1 MVNDWLL
8 SPRDHRLVTIL
19 PNLNRENCRIGGKF
33 FWFMHHLHM
42 LRHMWLEPL
51 QAAAAASSSSSSS
64 SFSFPMQL
72 WTFLANHGTATCHHA
87 YSKPAWIIGSLSQI
101 KLKLHSSVLLWIL
114 HSKIQWLKSPLIPKK
129 YIKKSTHIK
138 RKNRI
143 FTYLLHNIITL
154 VPFKKT
160 T

>member
-1 MVNDWLL
+1 
-8 SPRDHRLVTIL
+8 
-19 PNLNRENCRIGGKF
+19 
-33 FWFMHHLHM
+33 
-42 LRHMWLEPL
+42 L
-51 QAAAAASSSSSSS
+51 QAAASSSSSSS
-64 SFSFPMQL
+64 SSSFSFLMQL

-114 HSKIQWLKSPLIPKK
+114 HSKIQWLKSPLITPK
-129 YIKKSTHIK
+129 KKSTHIK

-154 VPFKKT
+154 VPFKKQHN
-160 T
+160 

>member
-1 MVNDWLL
+1 
-8 SPRDHRLVTIL
+8 
-19 PNLNRENCRIGGKF
+19 
-33 FWFMHHLHM
+33 
-42 LRHMWLEPL
+42 L

-72 WTFLANHGTATCHHA
+72 WTFLANHCTATCHHA

-129 YIKKSTHIK
+129 NIKKSTHIK
-138 RKNRI
+138 KKKI
-143 FTYLLHNIITL
+143 VFLHIYCTI
-154 VPFKKT
+154 
-160 T
+160 